1 MEKTCPLKM
10 LKASAGCMGSITCD
24 RENCTWWRKESGS
37 CAVKGL
43 PNMFQSQSIAACA
56 REMNEAIT
64 RLEKVSGMDIETI
77 TQCFLKG
84 YTLRK

>member
-24 RENCTWWRKESGS
+24 REECSWWRKESGRCAIS
-37 CAVKGL
+37 CTTGVFHSA
-43 PNMFQSQSIAACA
+43 FADRT
-56 REMNEAIT
+56 REMDEAIT

-77 TQCFLKG
+77 TQYFLKG
-84 YTLRK
+84 YTLQK